1 MPTALDSTASQA
13 PNATVATDVAII
25 GAGPVGLMIA
35 NYLGLQ
41 GVRAVL
47 IEKLEKIIDYPRAIG
62 LDDEALRVF
71 QAVGLADALLPHT
84 TPDHWMR
91 FVTSNGHCFASIE
104 PRTDEFG
111 WSRRNAFIQ
120 PLADRVLYEGL
131 ARFAHVEV
139 LFGHAVESFTQDGS
153 GVTIETADVNGARRT
168 VRASYMVGADG
179 GNSFVRRTLDV
190 PFEGRTK
197 PNQWIVVDVRNDPIG
212 SPHVYM
218 HCDPRRPYVSAALP
232 HGIRRFEFM
241 VMPGETEEELSKP
254 ENLAALIRKVV
265 AEPDKVDYIRKR
277 VYTHNARLAS
287 SFRVNRV
294 LLAGDAAH
302 IMPVWQGQGY
312 NSGIR
317 DASNLGWKL
326 SMVVKGLAGDA
337 LLDSYTAERRS
348 HARSMIHLSEVAGDI
363 FAPTRRFGIKF
374 RDAFVRTFNLFPA
387 VKRYFVEMRFKPM
400 PRYESGVVLLAS
412 TPRKHGWLARVLERS
427 GHSAP
432 GRLFGL
438 MSEKRESRLGRLV
451 YGRDPHCHSPVGRMF
466 IQPRVRT
473 VGGEVVRLDDVLG
486 NRFAI
491 LGWGAD
497 PTFGLSEQARAIW
510 ERLGGVFVLA
520 KPDTQL
526 VFHDDVPAGVIA
538 IGDVNTR
545 LKDWF
550 TRIPQSV
557 VLLRPDRFVAGVCSP
572 QQVSQSIVELAAKL
586 HLEMATRANAGNAAG
601 AASHAAA
608 AADNGVVT
616 FSTVAGNART
626 ATAATAATA
635 GA

>member
-1 MPTALDSTASQA
+1 MHPAIDTAAASGRPESVST
-13 PNATVATDVAII
+13 DIAII

-41 GVRAVL
+41 GVRVVL
-47 IEKLEKIIDYPRAIG
+47 LEKLDQIIDYPRAIG

-71 QAVGLADALLPHT
+71 QSVGLAEELLPHT
-84 TPDHWMR
+84 TPEHWMR
-91 FVTSNGHCFASIE
+91 FVTRTGRCFASIE

-120 PLADRVLYEGL
+120 PLADRILFQGL
-131 ARFAHVEV
+131 QRFPHVQV
-139 LFGHAVESFTQDGS
+139 LFGHTVSGFAQDDL
-153 GVTIETADVNGARRT
+153 GVTIDAQDASGAIKSI
-168 VRASYMVGADG
+168 RAAYMIGADG
-179 GNSFVRRTLDV
+179 GNSFVRRALDV

-218 HCDPRRPYVSAALP
+218 HCDPARPYVSAALP

-254 ENLAALIRKVV
+254 ENMVALIRKV
-265 AEPDKVDYIRKR
+265 AADPNKVDYIRKR

-287 SFRVNRV
+287 TFRVKRV

-317 DASNLGWKL
+317 DANNLGWKL
-326 SMVVKGLAGDA
+326 AMVVKGLAGDS
-337 LLDSYTAERRS
+337 LLDTYTTERRA

-363 FAPTRRFGIKF
+363 FAPTSRLGTKF
-374 RDAFVRTFNLFPA
+374 RDGFVRSLDVLPSL
-387 VKRYFVEMRFKPM
+387 KRYFVEMRFKPM
-400 PRYESGVVLLAS
+400 PRYESGVVLL
-412 TPRKHGWLARVLERS
+412 PERERREGFLARLLERS
-427 GHSAP
+427 GHWAL
-432 GRLFGL
+432 GRMLGL
-438 MSEKRESRLGRLV
+438 MSEKRESLIGRLV
-451 YGRDPHCHSPVGRMF
+451 HGRDWASQSPVGRLF

-473 VGGEVVRLDDVLG
+473 VDGAVLRLDDVIG

-491 LGWGAD
+491 IGWGSD
-497 PTFGLSEQARAIW
+497 PTFGLTPEARETWKRI
-510 ERLGGVFVLA
+510 GGCFVIA

-526 VFHDDVPAGVIA
+526 TYRDDVPTDVIA
-538 IGDVNTR
+538 IGDVSGR

-550 TRIPQSV
+550 TCVPESV
-557 VLLRPDRFVAGVCSP
+557 VLLRPDRFVAGMCSP
-572 QQVSQSIVELAAKL
+572 QQVSSGIKELAGKL
-586 HLEMATRANAGNAAG
+586 GLQALVLSSLHPVDVACEAAVAAEAG
-601 AASHAAA
+601 A
-608 AADNGVVT
+608 
-616 FSTVAGNART
+616 
-626 ATAATAATA
+626 
-635 GA
+635 

>member
-1 MPTALDSTASQA
+1 MPQSLDPVAAQGHSG
-13 PNATVATDVAII
+13 TVITDVAII

-41 GVRAVL
+41 GVRVAL
-47 IEKLEKIIDYPRAIG
+47 IEKLDKIIDYPRAIG

-71 QAVGLADALLPHT
+71 QSVGLADALLPHT

-120 PLADRVLYEGL
+120 PLADRVLYDGL
-131 ARFAHVEV
+131 QRFPHVEV
-139 LFGHAVESFTQDGS
+139 LFGHTVNSFTQDGS
-153 GVTIETADVNGARRT
+153 GVTIEAEHAQSGRRT
-168 VRASYMVGADG
+168 IRASYMVGADG

-212 SPHVYM
+212 APHVYM

-254 ENLAALIRKVV
+254 ENMAALIRKVV
-265 AEPDKVDYIRKR
+265 ADPDKVDYIRKR

-326 SMVVKGLAGDA
+326 AMVVKGVAGDA
-337 LLDSYTAERRS
+337 LLDTYTAERRS

-363 FAPTRRFGIKF
+363 FAPTSRFGIKF
-374 RDAFVRTFNLFPA
+374 RDAFVRTFNWFPA

-400 PRYESGVVLLAS
+400 PRYESGVVLLAQ
-412 TPRKHGWLARVLERS
+412 TPRKRGWLARVLERS

-432 GRLFGL
+432 GRLLGL

-473 VGGEVVRLDDVLG
+473 ASGEVVRLDDVLG

-491 LGWGAD
+491 VGWGAE
-497 PTFGLSEQARAIW
+497 PTFGLSEEARAIW
-510 ERLGGVFVLA
+510 QRLGGCFVVA

-526 VFHDDVPAGVIA
+526 SFHDDVPEDVIA

-550 TRIPQSV
+550 TRVPESV
-557 VLLRPDRFVAGVCSP
+557 VLLRPDRFVAGMGSP
-572 QQVSQSIVELAAKL
+572 QQVSQLVVELAQKL
-586 HLEMATRANAGNAAG
+586 HLDAAMRADVADASNE
-601 AASHAAA
+601 AASARDAVA
-608 AADNGVVT
+608 T
-616 FSTVAGNART
+616 F
-626 ATAATAATA
+626 ATAVTAATA

>member
-1 MPTALDSTASQA
+1 MPQPLD
-13 PNATVATDVAII
+13 PVAAQGHSGPVTTDVAII

-41 GVRAVL
+41 GVRVVL
-47 IEKLEKIIDYPRAIG
+47 IEKLDGIIDYPRAIG

-71 QAVGLADALLPHT
+71 QSVGLADALLPHT

-120 PLADRVLYEGL
+120 PLADRVLYDGL
-131 ARFAHVEV
+131 QRFPHVEV
-139 LFGHAVESFTQDGS
+139 LFGHTVDSFTQDGS
-153 GVTIETADVNGARRT
+153 GVTIEAQHAQSGRRT
-168 VRASYMVGADG
+168 IRASYMVGADG

-254 ENLAALIRKVV
+254 ENMAALIRKVV
-265 AEPDKVDYIRKR
+265 AEPEKVDYIRKR

-287 SFRVNRV
+287 SFRVKRV

-326 SMVVKGLAGDA
+326 AMVVKGVAGDA

-363 FAPTRRFGIKF
+363 FAPMSRFGIKF
-374 RDAFVRTFNLFPA
+374 RDAFVRTFNWFPA

-400 PRYESGVVLLAS
+400 PRYESGVVLLAR

-432 GRLFGL
+432 GRLLGL

-473 VGGEVVRLDDVLG
+473 ESGEVVRLDDVLG

-491 LGWGAD
+491 VGWGAE

-510 ERLGGVFVLA
+510 RRLGGCFVVA
-520 KPDTQL
+520 KPDTQMS
-526 VFHDDVPAGVIA
+526 FHDDVPEDVIA

-550 TRIPQSV
+550 TRVPESV
-557 VLLRPDRFVAGVCSP
+557 VLLRPDRFVAGVGSP
-572 QQVSQSIVELAAKL
+572 QQVSQLVVALARQL
-586 HLEMATRANAGNAAG
+586 HLDLAGRA
-601 AASHAAA
+601 
-608 AADNGVVT
+608 D
-616 FSTVAGNART
+616 VAGSGNEAAFAPDAV
-626 ATAATAATA
+626 ATFATAATA